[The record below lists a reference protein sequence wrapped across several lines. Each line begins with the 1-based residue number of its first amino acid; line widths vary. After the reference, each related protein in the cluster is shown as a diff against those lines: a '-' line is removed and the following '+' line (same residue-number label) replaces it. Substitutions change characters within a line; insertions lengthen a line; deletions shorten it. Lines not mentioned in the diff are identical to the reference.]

1 MKALF
6 FLFIFGLFSI
16 SCEDIDQSEKDKN
29 LACDEIVKLQKAKD
43 SKEINSLLTQENFLR
58 KGIEQLLYLDM
69 MKQCLIKID
78 TKTVELIF
86 KDGNFVAQPSLVET
100 LDTTFVKVDYAPY
113 GKMHEF
119 FFDQEHRTLL
129 TQINAITKEYQ
140 MKMKEKMK
148 KEKEKKKSSE
158 AVIEGRER
166 VEKIEEL

>member
-1 MKALF
+1 MRIFF
-6 FLFIFGLFSI
+6 FLFFFALISI
-16 SCEDIDQSEKDKN
+16 LCEDIEQSEKDKN

-43 SKEINSLLTQENFLR
+43 SKEINALLTQENFLR

-129 TQINAITKEYQ
+129 TQINAITKENQ
-140 MKMKEKMK
+140 IKMKEKMK
-148 KEKEKKKSSE
+148 KEKKKKSSE
-158 AVIEGRER
+158 AVIEGNQKTK
-166 VEKIEEL
+166 VEDL

>member
-1 MKALF
+1 MRIIF
-6 FLFIFGLFSI
+6 FLFFFALISI
-16 SCEDIDQSEKDKN
+16 LCEDIEQSEKDKN

-43 SKEINSLLTQENFLR
+43 SKEINALLTQENFLR

-78 TKTVELIF
+78 TKTVELIY

-129 TQINAITKEYQ
+129 TQINAITKENQ
-140 MKMKEKMK
+140 IKMKEKMK
-148 KEKEKKKSSE
+148 KEKKKKSSE
-158 AVIEGRER
+158 AVIEGNKKTK
-166 VEKIEEL
+166 VEDL

>member
-1 MKALF
+1 MRIFF
-6 FLFIFGLFSI
+6 FLFFFALISI
-16 SCEDIDQSEKDKN
+16 LCEDIEQSEKDKN

-43 SKEINSLLTQENFLR
+43 SKEINALLTQENFLR

-78 TKTVELIF
+78 TKTVELIY

-129 TQINAITKEYQ
+129 TQINAITKENQ
-140 MKMKEKMK
+140 IKMKEKMK
-148 KEKEKKKSSE
+148 KEKKKKSSE
-158 AVIEGRER
+158 AVIEGNQKTK
-166 VEKIEEL
+166 VEDL

>member
-1 MKALF
+1 MRIFF
-6 FLFIFGLFSI
+6 FLFFFALISI
-16 SCEDIDQSEKDKN
+16 LCEDIEQSEKDKN

-43 SKEINSLLTQENFLR
+43 SKKINALLTQENFLR

-78 TKTVELIF
+78 TKTVELIY

-129 TQINAITKEYQ
+129 TQINAITKEKQ
-140 MKMKEKMK
+140 IKMKEKMK
-148 KEKEKKKSSE
+148 KEKKKKSSE
-158 AVIEGRER
+158 AVIEGNQKTK
-166 VEKIEEL
+166 VEDL

>member
-1 MKALF
+1 MRIFF
-6 FLFIFGLFSI
+6 FLFFFALISI
-16 SCEDIDQSEKDKN
+16 LCEDIEQSEKDKN

-43 SKEINSLLTQENFLR
+43 SKEINALLTQENFLR

-78 TKTVELIF
+78 TKTVELIY
-86 KDGNFVAQPSLVET
+86 KDGNFVAQPSLLET

-129 TQINAITKEYQ
+129 TQINAITKENQ
-140 MKMKEKMK
+140 IKMKEKMK
-148 KEKEKKKSSE
+148 KEKKKKSSE
-158 AVIEGRER
+158 AVIEGNKKTQ
-166 VEKIEEL
+166 VEDL

>member
-1 MKALF
+1 MRIFF
-6 FLFIFGLFSI
+6 FLFFFALISI
-16 SCEDIDQSEKDKN
+16 LCEDIEQSEKDKN

-43 SKEINSLLTQENFLR
+43 SKEINALLTQENFLR

-78 TKTVELIF
+78 TKTVELIY

-129 TQINAITKEYQ
+129 TQINVITKEKQ
-140 MKMKEKMK
+140 IKMKEKMK
-148 KEKEKKKSSE
+148 KEKKKKSSE
-158 AVIEGRER
+158 AVIEGNQKTK
-166 VEKIEEL
+166 VEDL

>member
-1 MKALF
+1 MRIFF
-6 FLFIFGLFSI
+6 FLFFFALISI
-16 SCEDIDQSEKDKN
+16 LCEDIEQSEKDKN

-43 SKEINSLLTQENFLR
+43 SKEINALLTQENFLR

-78 TKTVELIF
+78 TKTVELIY

-129 TQINAITKEYQ
+129 TQINAITKENQ
-140 MKMKEKMK
+140 IKMKEKMK
-148 KEKEKKKSSE
+148 KEKKKKSSE
-158 AVIEGRER
+158 AVIERNKKTQ
-166 VEKIEEL
+166 VEDL

>member
-1 MKALF
+1 MRIFF
-6 FLFIFGLFSI
+6 FLFFFALISI
-16 SCEDIDQSEKDKN
+16 LCEDIEQSEKDKN

-43 SKEINSLLTQENFLR
+43 SKEINALLTQENFLR

-78 TKTVELIF
+78 TKTVELIY
-86 KDGNFVAQPSLVET
+86 KDGNFVAQTSLVET

-129 TQINAITKEYQ
+129 TQINAITKENQ
-140 MKMKEKMK
+140 IKMKEKMK
-148 KEKEKKKSSE
+148 KEKKKKSSE
-158 AVIEGRER
+158 AVIEGNKKTK
-166 VEKIEEL
+166 VEDL

>member
-1 MKALF
+1 MRIFF
-6 FLFIFGLFSI
+6 FLFFFALISI
-16 SCEDIDQSEKDKN
+16 LCEDIEQSEKDKN

-43 SKEINSLLTQENFLR
+43 SKEVNALLTQENFLR

-78 TKTVELIF
+78 TKTVELIY
-86 KDGNFVAQPSLVET
+86 KDGNFVSQPSLVET

-129 TQINAITKEYQ
+129 IQINAITKENQ
-140 MKMKEKMK
+140 IKMKEKMK
-148 KEKEKKKSSE
+148 KEKKKKSSE
-158 AVIEGRER
+158 AVIEGNKKTQ
-166 VEKIEEL
+166 VEDL

>member
-1 MKALF
+1 MRIFF
-6 FLFIFGLFSI
+6 FLFFFALISI
-16 SCEDIDQSEKDKN
+16 LCEDIEQSEKDKN

-43 SKEINSLLTQENFLR
+43 SKEINALLTQENFLR

-78 TKTVELIF
+78 TKTVELIY

-129 TQINAITKEYQ
+129 TQINAITKENQ
-140 MKMKEKMK
+140 IKMK
-148 KEKEKKKSSE
+148 KEKKKKSSE
-158 AVIEGRER
+158 AVIEGNQKTK
-166 VEKIEEL
+166 VEDL

>member
-1 MKALF
+1 MRIFF
-6 FLFIFGLFSI
+6 FLFFFALISI
-16 SCEDIDQSEKDKN
+16 LCEDIEQSEKDKN

-43 SKEINSLLTQENFLR
+43 SKEINALLTQENFLR

-78 TKTVELIF
+78 TKTVELIY

-129 TQINAITKEYQ
+129 TQINAITKENQ
-140 MKMKEKMK
+140 IKMKEKMK
-148 KEKEKKKSSE
+148 KEKKKKSSE
-158 AVIEGRER
+158 AVIEGNKKTQ
-166 VEKIEEL
+166 VEDL

>member
-1 MKALF
+1 MRIFF
-6 FLFIFGLFSI
+6 FLFFFALISI
-16 SCEDIDQSEKDKN
+16 LCEDIEQSEKDKN

-43 SKEINSLLTQENFLR
+43 SKEINALLTQENFLR

-78 TKTVELIF
+78 TKTVELIY

-129 TQINAITKEYQ
+129 TQINAITKEKQ
-140 MKMKEKMK
+140 IKKKKKMK
-148 KEKEKKKSSE
+148 KEKKKKSSE
-158 AVIEGRER
+158 AVIEGNQKTK
-166 VEKIEEL
+166 VEDL

>member
-1 MKALF
+1 MRIFF
-6 FLFIFGLFSI
+6 FLFFFALISI
-16 SCEDIDQSEKDKN
+16 LCEDIEQSEKDKN

-43 SKEINSLLTQENFLR
+43 SKEINALLTQENFLR

-78 TKTVELIF
+78 TKTVELIY

-129 TQINAITKEYQ
+129 TQINAITKEKQ
-140 MKMKEKMK
+140 IKMKEKMK
-148 KEKEKKKSSE
+148 KEKKKKSSE
-158 AVIEGRER
+158 AVIEGNQKTK
-166 VEKIEEL
+166 VEDL

>member
-1 MKALF
+1 MRIFF
-6 FLFIFGLFSI
+6 FLFFFALISI
-16 SCEDIDQSEKDKN
+16 LCEDIEQSEKDKN

-43 SKEINSLLTQENFLR
+43 SKEINALLTQENFLR

-78 TKTVELIF
+78 TKTVELIY
-86 KDGNFVAQPSLVET
+86 KDGNLVAQPSLVET

-129 TQINAITKEYQ
+129 TQINAITKENQ
-140 MKMKEKMK
+140 IKMKEKMK
-148 KEKEKKKSSE
+148 KEKKKKSSE
-158 AVIEGRER
+158 AVIEGNQKTK
-166 VEKIEEL
+166 VEDL

>member
-1 MKALF
+1 MRIFF
-6 FLFIFGLFSI
+6 FLFFFALISI
-16 SCEDIDQSEKDKN
+16 LCEDIEQSEKDKN

-43 SKEINSLLTQENFLR
+43 SKEINALLTQENFLR

-78 TKTVELIF
+78 TKTVELIY

-113 GKMHEF
+113 GKMREF

-129 TQINAITKEYQ
+129 TQINAITKEKQ
-140 MKMKEKMK
+140 IKMKEKMK
-148 KEKEKKKSSE
+148 KEKKKKSSE
-158 AVIEGRER
+158 AVIEGNQKTK
-166 VEKIEEL
+166 VEDL

>member
-1 MKALF
+1 MRIFF
-6 FLFIFGLFSI
+6 FLFFFALISI
-16 SCEDIDQSEKDKN
+16 LCEDIEQSEKDKN
-29 LACDEIVKLQKAKD
+29 LACAEIVKLQKAKD
-43 SKEINSLLTQENFLR
+43 SKEINALLTQENFLR

-78 TKTVELIF
+78 TKTVELIY

-129 TQINAITKEYQ
+129 TQINAITKENQ
-140 MKMKEKMK
+140 IKMKEKMK
-148 KEKEKKKSSE
+148 KEKKKKSSE
-158 AVIEGRER
+158 AVIEGNKKTK
-166 VEKIEEL
+166 VEDL

>member
-1 MKALF
+1 MRIFF
-6 FLFIFGLFSI
+6 FLFFFALISI
-16 SCEDIDQSEKDKN
+16 LCEDIEQSEKDKN

-43 SKEINSLLTQENFLR
+43 SKEINALLTQENFLR

-78 TKTVELIF
+78 TKTVELIY

-129 TQINAITKEYQ
+129 TQINAITKENQ
-140 MKMKEKMK
+140 IKMKEKMK
-148 KEKEKKKSSE
+148 KEKKKKNSE
-158 AVIEGRER
+158 AVIEGNQKTK
-166 VEKIEEL
+166 VEDL

>member
-1 MKALF
+1 MRIFF
-6 FLFIFGLFSI
+6 FLFFFALISI
-16 SCEDIDQSEKDKN
+16 LCEDIEQSEKDKN

-43 SKEINSLLTQENFLR
+43 SKEINALLTQENFLR

-78 TKTVELIF
+78 TKTVELIY

-129 TQINAITKEYQ
+129 TQINAITKENQ
-140 MKMKEKMK
+140 IKMKEKMK
-148 KEKEKKKSSE
+148 KEKKKKSSE
-158 AVIEGRER
+158 AVIEGNKKTK
-166 VEKIEEL
+166 VEDL

>member
-1 MKALF
+1 MKVLF

-43 SKEINSLLTQENFLR
+43 SKEINALLTQENFLR

-119 FFDQEHRTLL
+119 FFDGPHRELL
-129 TQINAITKEYQ
+129 SKMNSISKEYSDKQ
-140 MKMKEKMK
+140 KAA
-148 KEKEKKKSSE
+148 KKSNKEEEVSE
-158 AVIEGRER
+158 
-166 VEKIEEL
+166 L

>member
-1 MKALF
+1 MRIFF
-6 FLFIFGLFSI
+6 FLFFFALISI
-16 SCEDIDQSEKDKN
+16 LCEDIEQSEKDKN

-43 SKEINSLLTQENFLR
+43 SKEINALLTQENFLR

-78 TKTVELIF
+78 TKTVELIY

-129 TQINAITKEYQ
+129 TQINEITKENQ
-140 MKMKEKMK
+140 IKMKEKMK
-148 KEKEKKKSSE
+148 KEKKKKSSE
-158 AVIEGRER
+158 AVIEGNQKTK
-166 VEKIEEL
+166 VEDL

>member
-1 MKALF
+1 MRIFF
-6 FLFIFGLFSI
+6 FLFFFALISI
-16 SCEDIDQSEKDKN
+16 LCEDIEQSEKDKN

-43 SKEINSLLTQENFLR
+43 SKEINALLTQENFLR

-78 TKTVELIF
+78 TKTVELIY

-129 TQINAITKEYQ
+129 TQINAITKENQ
-140 MKMKEKMK
+140 IKRKEKMK
-148 KEKEKKKSSE
+148 KEKKKKSSE
-158 AVIEGRER
+158 AVIEGNKKTK
-166 VEKIEEL
+166 VEDL

>member
-1 MKALF
+1 MRIFF
-6 FLFIFGLFSI
+6 FLFFFALISI
-16 SCEDIDQSEKDKN
+16 LCEDIEQSEKDKN

-43 SKEINSLLTQENFLR
+43 SKEINALLTQENFLR

-78 TKTVELIF
+78 TKTVELIY

-129 TQINAITKEYQ
+129 TQINAITKENQ
-140 MKMKEKMK
+140 IKMKEKMK
-148 KEKEKKKSSE
+148 KEKKKKSSE
-158 AVIEGRER
+158 AVIEGNKITK
-166 VEKIEEL
+166 VEDL